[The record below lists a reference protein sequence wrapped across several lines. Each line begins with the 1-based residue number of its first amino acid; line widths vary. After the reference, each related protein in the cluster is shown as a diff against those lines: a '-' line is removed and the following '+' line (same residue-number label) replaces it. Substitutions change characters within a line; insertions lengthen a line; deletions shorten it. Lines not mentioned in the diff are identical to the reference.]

1 MPFDHLSAPA
11 DASQTAQTRKTHV
24 CGTHRTMAPED
35 TLARVAPLFPVMGIT
50 RVANVTGLDKVGI
63 PVVMVTRPNARSIA
77 VSQGKGASLAA
88 AKASGVMES
97 VEVYHAERI
106 TLPVKFASYED
117 LRWSHRVVDVTRLP
131 RLAGSSFSP
140 HTPMLWIEGTDLMTD
155 TPALVPYEM
164 VSMNYTLPLPPGSGA
179 FLASSNGLASGNH
192 RLEAITHG
200 LNEVVERDALTLWHQ
215 RGAAGRAAR
224 RLELSTVTDPLCRS
238 LISRFDAAAVE
249 VAAWDLTTDV
259 GLPTF
264 LVRVIEGDARLE
276 NTIRPATGSGT
287 HTTREVA
294 LSRALTEAAQSRLTF
309 ISGARD
315 DMPRDEYSAH
325 LSPDL
330 RGRWRREAHGD
341 GPGRD
346 FAGCPTAPAQT
357 LAEDLDHQLSRLRA
371 VGITEAVAVDLTKPE
386 FGIPVVRVV
395 VPGLE
400 GVDHSPDYVLGARAG
415 TVSDESRAEE
425 ARQ

>member
-1 MPFDHLSAPA
+1 MPFDHLSAPDVRA
-11 DASQTAQTRKTHV
+11 PKIHV
-24 CGTHRTMAPED
+24 SGTHRTTSPDA

-63 PVVMVTRPNARSIA
+63 PVVMVTRPNARSVA
-77 VSQGKGASLAA
+77 VSQGKGATLEA

-97 VEVYHAERI
+97 VESYHAERI

-131 RLAGSSFSP
+131 RLAGSRFSP
-140 HTPMLWIEGTDLMTD
+140 HTPMLWIEGTDLMSGE
-155 TPALVPYEM
+155 PALVPYEM

-179 FLASSNGLASGNH
+179 FIASSNGLASGNH
-192 RLEAITHG
+192 RLEAITHA

-215 RGAAGRAAR
+215 RGPEARSAR
-224 RLELSTVTDPLCRS
+224 RLDLSTVTDPLCRG
-238 LISRFDAAAVE
+238 LLLRFEAAGVE
-249 VAAWDLTTDV
+249 VAAWDLTTDT

-264 LVRVIEGDARLE
+264 LVRVVEGDAGLA

-287 HTTREVA
+287 HTAREVA

-315 DMPRDEYSAH
+315 DMARDEYAAH

-330 RGRWRREAHGD
+330 RERWRREAAA
-341 GPGRD
+341 PGTLD
-346 FAGCPTAPAQT
+346 FAHVPSAPADT
-357 LAEDLDHQLSRLRA
+357 LDADLNHQIARLQA
-371 VGITEAVAVDLTKPE
+371 VGIAEAVAVDLTKPE
-386 FGIPVVRVV
+386 FGIPVVRVI

-400 GVDHSPDYVLGARAG
+400 GVDHSPDYLLGARA
-415 TVSDESRAEE
+415 RAVVTD
-425 ARQ
+425 AAVLPNPSGAY

>member
-1 MPFDHLSAPA
+1 MPFDHLSASA
-11 DASQTAQTRKTHV
+11 DTTVKTHL
-24 CGTHRTMAPED
+24 CGTHRTMSPDD

-77 VSQGKGASLAA
+77 VSQGKGATLAA

-97 VEVYHAERI
+97 VEAYHAERI
-106 TLPVKFASYED
+106 TLPVRFASYED
-117 LRWSHRVVDVTRLP
+117 LRWSQRVADVSRLP
-131 RLAGSSFSP
+131 RLADSRFSP
-140 HTPMLWIEGTDLMTD
+140 HTPMLWIEGTDLMSS
-155 TPALVPYEM
+155 TPVLVPYEM

-179 FLASSNGLASGNH
+179 FIASSNGLASGNH
-192 RLEAITHG
+192 RLEAITHA

-215 RGAAGRAAR
+215 RSPTARAAR
-224 RLELSTVTDPLCRS
+224 RLDLSTVADPL
-238 LISRFDAAAVE
+238 SRDLLLHFEAAGVE

-264 LVRVIEGDARLE
+264 LVRAIEGDAGLE
-276 NTIRPATGSGT
+276 NTIRPAMGSGT

-315 DMPRDEYSAH
+315 DMPRDEYAAH

-330 RGRWRREAHGD
+330 RERWRREAGERR
-341 GPGRD
+341 PGRD
-346 FAGCPTAPAQT
+346 FTHCPTTPTAT
-357 LAEDLDHQLSRLRA
+357 LTADLDHQLGRLRA
-371 VGITEAVAVDLTKPE
+371 VGITEVVAVDLTRPE
-386 FGIPVVRVV
+386 FGIPVVRVI

-400 GVDHSPDYVLGARAG
+400 GVDHSPDYLLGDRARAVADG
-415 TVSDESRAEE
+415 TAED
-425 ARQ
+425 ALC